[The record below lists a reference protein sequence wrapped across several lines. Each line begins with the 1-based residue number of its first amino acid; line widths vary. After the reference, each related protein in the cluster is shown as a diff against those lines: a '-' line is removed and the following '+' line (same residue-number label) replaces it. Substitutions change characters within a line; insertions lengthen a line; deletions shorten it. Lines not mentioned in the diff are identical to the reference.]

1 MFFFV
6 SPTLLSTHMHN
17 SQRLDTPNSVTIL
30 INHRPQPTL
39 DAQKKASHTV
49 NSVGDLQKPVRRL
62 PVEEP
67 TEKRHAS
74 SSDAGP
80 LPGIQPQLRLPP
92 KNRRSNSKS
101 QNQTNQASDGALEQ
115 NLAFLRS
122 SEFLR
127 LPCRPLPKAET
138 PNVVEADID
147 CGWEEGGVIERT

>member
-80 LPGIQPQLRLPP
+80 LPSIQPQLRLPR
-92 KNRRSNSKS
+92 KNRGVTQNRRIKQSKPVTELWSKIWPFCALPNFSASLVGRSQRPRPPTLSK
-101 QNQTNQASDGALEQ
+101 
-115 NLAFLRS
+115 
-122 SEFLR
+122 
-127 LPCRPLPKAET
+127 
-138 PNVVEADID
+138 
-147 CGWEEGGVIERT
+147 RT